1 MRDIVFRGK
10 RIDDGKW
17 SYGDLVHYK
26 KEDTRILGQN
36 YGAWDVLESG
46 DPVIPETVGQYT
58 GLIDNN
64 GHRIFE
70 GDIVRYL
77 WKRGFWISE
86 ENWETRTSII
96 SWNFEKICWSLFTD
110 KDRYDQLSMEVDN
123 GKFEIIGNI
132 HDNPEMVNHG

>member
-1 MRDIVFRGK
+1 MREISFRGK

-46 DPVIPETVGQYT
+46 DPVIPETIGQYT

-64 GHRIFE
+64 GTRIFE

-77 WKRGFWISE
+77 WKRGFWISD
-86 ENWETRTSII
+86 ENWETRISLI
-96 SWNFEKICWSLFTD
+96 SWNCEKLF
-110 KDRYDQLSMEVDN
+110 
-123 GKFEIIGNI
+123 
-132 HDNPEMVNHG
+132 